1 MVLFR
6 INRFSGTKWPWLMVL
21 FRENVSGGTKSESLR
36 TCADRLSENS
46 NLSTG
51 QTSILKIIRK
61 LSQQPDCY
69 MSTGFRIGQ
78 GMMVIGQVITA
89 GCGNRLQLM
98 VRQTAAEILTGGRK
112 CIIELILG
120 IIHLIHPENLFQ
132 TSFIEPAVVCHK
144 REALNLRGYL
154 LPDIRKKAPE
164 LPSAQKLNSQNMK
177 LADHLFAQT
186 MIPVT
191 LPCMSSLCKP
201 SSEVF
206 MYISFVSPA

>member
-1 MVLFR
+1 M
-6 INRFSGTKWPWLMVL
+6 GYH
-21 FRENVSGGTKSESLR
+21 
-36 TCADRLSENS
+36 S

-61 LSQQPDCY
+61 LSQQPNCY

-78 GMMVIGQVITA
+78 GMMVTSQVITA
-89 GCGNRLQLM
+89 GCGNRLQLI
-98 VRQTAAEILTGGRK
+98 VRQTASEMITGSRK
-112 CIIELILG
+112 CIMELILG
-120 IIHLIHPENLFQ
+120 IIHPVHFENLFQ

-154 LPDIRKKAPE
+154 LPDTQKKAPE

-177 LADHLFAQT
+177 LAGHLFAQT

>member
-1 MVLFR
+1 MSCLGR
-6 INRFSGTKWPWLMVL
+6 
-21 FRENVSGGTKSESLR
+21 
-36 TCADRLSENS
+36 
-46 NLSTG
+46 
-51 QTSILKIIRK
+51 
-61 LSQQPDCY
+61 LSQQLDCN
-69 MSTGFRIGQ
+69 MGAGFRIGQ

-98 VRQTAAEILTGGRK
+98 VRQIAAEMVTGGRK
-112 CIIELILG
+112 CIMELILG
-120 IIHLIHPENLFQ
+120 IIHLIHPENRSQ
-132 TSFIEPAVVCHK
+132 ASFIEPAVVSHK
-144 REALNLRGYL
+144 RKSLNPRGYL
-154 LPDIRKKAPE
+154 LPDTQKKAPE

-177 LADHLFAQT
+177 LAVHLFAQT

>member
-21 FRENVSGGTKSESLR
+21 FRENVSGGTKSESLG
-36 TCADRLSENS
+36 TYADRLSENS

-69 MSTGFRIGQ
+69 MSTGLGIGQ
-78 GMMVIGQVITA
+78 GMMVIGQVITT

-98 VRQTAAEILTGGRK
+98 VRQTAPEMLTGGRK

-120 IIHLIHPENLFQ
+120 IIHPVHFESLFQ
-132 TSFIEPAVVCHK
+132 TSFIESAVVSHK
-144 REALNLRGYL
+144 RKALNLWGYL
-154 LPDIRKKAPE
+154 FPDTKK
-164 LPSAQKLNSQNMK
+164 KHRNY
-177 LADHLFAQT
+177 
-186 MIPVT
+186 PV
-191 LPCMSSLCKP
+191 PKN
-201 SSEVF
+201 
-206 MYISFVSPA
+206 

>member
-69 MSTGFRIGQ
+69 MSTGLGIGQ

-98 VRQTAAEILTGGRK
+98 VRQTAAEMVTGGRK

-120 IIHLIHPENLFQ
+120 IIHPVHFENLFQ
-132 TSFIEPAVVCHK
+132 ASFIEPAVVSHK
-144 REALNLRGYL
+144 RKSLNLRGYL
-154 LPDIRKKAPE
+154 FPDAQKKAPE

>member
-1 MVLFR
+1 
-6 INRFSGTKWPWLMVL
+6 
-21 FRENVSGGTKSESLR
+21 
-36 TCADRLSENS
+36 
-46 NLSTG
+46 
-51 QTSILKIIRK
+51 
-61 LSQQPDCY
+61 
-69 MSTGFRIGQ
+69 MSTGLGIGQ
-78 GMMVIGQVITA
+78 GMMVMGQVIPA

-98 VRQTAAEILTGGRK
+98 VRQTAAEMVTGGRK
-112 CIIELILG
+112 CIMELILG
-120 IIHLIHPENLFQ
+120 IIHPVHFENLFQ
-132 TSFIEPAVVCHK
+132 TSFIEPAVVSHK
-144 REALNLRGYL
+144 RKSLNPRGYL
-154 LPDIRKKAPE
+154 LPDTQKKAPE